1 MTDKTE
7 AAALQRVADALQ
19 TTLLQ
24 HLAENPADSAAA
36 HQIAVTARDARL
48 KDAATLWKT
57 NAGPIGAAPQNG
69 LRAKVPDTGPV

>member
-19 TTLLQ
+19 ATLLQ

-36 HQIAVTARDARL
+36 HQIGVAARDARL
-48 KDAATLWKT
+48 RDAATLWKA
-57 NAGPIGAAPQNG
+57 NAGPIGAAPQTN
-69 LRAKVPDTGPV
+69 LRAKLPDTGPV

>member
-19 TTLLQ
+19 TKLLQ

-48 KDAATLWKT
+48 KEAATLWKT
-57 NAGPIGAAPQNG
+57 NAGPIGAAPQTS
-69 LRAKVPDTGPV
+69 LRAKLPDTGPV